1 MAIAKTSRKQLLR
14 LGNDKANAYWLF
26 STQK

>member
-1 MAIAKTSRKQLLR
+1 MTIAKTSGKQLLW
-14 LGNDKANAYWLF
+14 LDNDKANAYWLF